1 MVIESATATAT
12 ATLSPSKARLS
23 FPHANLT
30 KSVSDNPISRPSAP
44 PIRKLKSSLKISH
57 ADPPSRSKSEFF
69 LTSPEKN
76 VRFAIEL
83 TTVKRFD
90 KNAEPSSISNENS
103 PTLSPVDNYTTTDD
117 IQLFNSDNCWF
128 NDSSLVSNL
137 LKNEKKFRYMNSLNN
152 MFKLDLYDSE
162 DEDEEDS
169 GIDEHRNV
177 QAGYDYTY
185 DSITSKKVP
194 SYHKSVVSSNASSL
208 ASQATNICDWKLHC
222 TDLLPFKQTSPLFT
236 KTLSASDLHDQ
247 LSSYLN
253 GQNVKLHSLTQL
265 DHDSSKIAGLLYV
278 KNLSFEKYLEIKF
291 TFNSWKDIH
300 YVTANY
306 NKTVNADID
315 EFKFIIDL
323 NSLKYILLIKKIITM
338 EDESNSC
345 PLNVEIC
352 CRYDVNN
359 ETFYDNNNNKNY
371 HLFITTFKQAKKEE
385 GKQDTPVVVE
395 PATII
400 KENSNIPPKN
410 VSSKLISSNPS
421 LSRFSSQSR
430 KFSEDTDY
438 YNTSPL
444 KHLYHN
450 DTTTFIKPKRLNAVL
465 EKIDSTTPSPPP
477 PAGNTKNEN
486 VAKNENSASTST
498 TTRNNIGLP
507 LLGSQH
513 QSLYSG
519 SSSYSSSSSSISS
532 SLSFA
537 SSTNSSTNSSSS
549 ASCGFPL
556 TELDNF
562 DYANLYEPNDT
573 FTTANLFNHSLNSII
588 PDTSTP
594 SFFGDFGNSSN
605 DDNNNNISNN
615 LATSLDDSYEDK
627 QSVITDTTMDDN
639 IKTSNVNNSTD
650 TLIKPSKQNGAT
662 KGNKLPTNSIS
673 SPSSSRNQT
682 SSNLK
687 EPANDNNE
695 LKYIDYQSLLDSH
708 RFYSQSSSPSLQPA
722 AFPNTVSLS
731 EIPKTSNVL
740 GYEDEGDDDSNQIV
754 GELNDNAFSPHFY
767 LNGDNKNACLSDD
780 SLTDD
785 HGNSHPFISTFSS
798 SPPILSQEVD
808 RWRL

>member
-1 MVIESATATAT
+1 MVIESATAT
-12 ATLSPSKARLS
+12 LSPSKTIPS
-23 FPHANLT
+23 FPHGNLT
-30 KSVSDNPISRPSAP
+30 KSMSDNRIRRPSAP
-44 PIRKLKSSLKISH
+44 PIRKLKSSLKIAHS
-57 ADPPSRSKSEFF
+57 DLPSRSKSDFF

-90 KNAEPSSISNENS
+90 KSAEPSSISNENS
-103 PTLSPVDNYTTTDD
+103 PTLSPVDNYTATDD
-117 IQLFNSDNCWF
+117 IQLFSSDDCWF
-128 NDSSLVSNL
+128 NDSSLVTNL

-162 DEDEEDS
+162 DEDEEDG
-169 GIDEHRNV
+169 GIEEHRNV

-194 SYHKSVVSSNASSL
+194 SYNKPVGSSDASSL

-222 TDLLPFKQTSPLFT
+222 TDLVPFTQTSPLFT
-236 KTLSASDLHDQ
+236 KTLSTSDLHDQ
-247 LSSYLN
+247 LSNYLN
-253 GQNVKLHSLTQL
+253 GQNIKLHSLTQL
-265 DHDSSKIAGLLYV
+265 DHDSSKIVGLLYV

-352 CRYDVNN
+352 CRYDVND

-371 HLFITTFKQAKKEE
+371 HLFITTFKQGKKEE
-385 GKQDTPVVVE
+385 EKQNIAVVVE
-395 PATII
+395 PAAII
-400 KENSNIPPKN
+400 KKNSNNPPKN
-410 VSSKLISSNPS
+410 VTSKLISSNPS
-421 LSRFSSQSR
+421 LSKFSSQSR

-465 EKIDSTTPSPPP
+465 EKLDNTTPSPPP
-477 PAGNTKNEN
+477 PSPSLAGTAKIEN
-486 VAKNENSASTST
+486 VAKNENSTSTST
-498 TTRNNIGLP
+498 TARNNVGLP
-507 LLGSQH
+507 ILGSQH

-588 PDTSTP
+588 PDASTP

-605 DDNNNNISNN
+605 DNNNNTNSNN
-615 LATSLDDSYEDK
+615 LTTSLDDSYEDK
-627 QSVITDTTMDDN
+627 QSVITDTTIDDN
-639 IKTSNVNNSTD
+639 NKTSNVNNSTD
-650 TLIKPSKQNGAT
+650 TLIKPSKQNGST

-682 SSNLK
+682 SSNPK
-687 EPANDNNE
+687 ERDNDKDE

-708 RFYSQSSSPSLQPA
+708 RFYSQSSSPSLQPD
-722 AFPNTVSLS
+722 AFSNAVSLS
-731 EIPKTSNVL
+731 ERSQTPDVFE
-740 GYEDEGDDDSNQIV
+740 YEEEGDDESNRMV
-754 GELNDNAFSPHFY
+754 GELSDNAFSPHFY
-767 LNGDNKNACLSDD
+767 LNEDNKNACLSDD
-780 SLTDD
+780 SLTDH
-785 HGNSHPFISTFSS
+785 HGNNNPFISTFSS